1 MGPLWG
7 GFSSHMDWSRSNPSP
22 PSCKFVFAWFQSLL
36 TLARAPSHGDVCS
49 FPCIDTCLSSKTP
62 PFASRGIKGTPS
74 LHFSS
79 PFFELLLCYS
89 KFLPSSCC
97 LPYYIH
103 SSFSWGFG
111 ATSCPIFSY
120 YWMNKESFGGYLGSL
135 RLVKWSWSH
144 EVILFFAHCIVLYA
158 SIPWQI
164 SLLG

>member
-1 MGPLWG
+1 MPNAPLWVV
-7 GFSSHMDWSRSNPSP
+7 FLTYPSSP
-22 PSCKFVFAWFQSLL
+22 PHRFVFLSSFQAKTLVGRPSL
-36 TLARAPSHGDVCS
+36 RDVCS
-49 FPCIDTCLSSKTP
+49 LSCLDTCKWSKP
-62 PFASRGIKGTPS
+62 LPFASRDIKGTLS
-74 LHFSS
+74 LTFSS

-97 LPYYIH
+97 LPHYIH

-144 EVILFFAHCIVLYA
+144 EVILFFTLCIVLLA
-158 SIPWQI
+158 CNP
-164 SLLG
+164 